1 MLSGGGSVPP
11 LGSEQEAS
19 PNKQHTGAAFCQLMH
34 ILFPPLIDLSRVQF
48 HCADPEDRRHNY
60 SLLQRAFDE
69 VGVCRYIPVNEFIKK
84 KEAELGFL
92 QWFRAFFEKNKGR
105 RYNFFASS
113 QWPNTTTVASN
124 IKDDPHCPVEPEN
137 DKEILK
143 LDILKTNEVLPNED
157 KRRDL
162 IIKPEPN
169 LDEDTL
175 NRLNKPE
182 NKPLQVLPVVKTEK
196 WREDSLH
203 VNHSHLQSTK
213 DEINVHNPPLVSLPP
228 QLEPINLN
236 NHINVPQVHNA
247 ERIKKDNLGQNNVTV
262 TIANEKKCA
271 EQTPKKDN
279 YFRSCANPQIADMGN
294 CNVNTNTDILTV
306 STNSFN
312 QVHSQPLNSV
322 NQPAPMSTMNTNDV
336 ILISDTEEGPPEALK
351 TIADN
356 GDHKPP
362 VSPGTPSKSALLKEL
377 CSQTPYCVYVDM
389 GMELDQTGCTV
400 LIGFFDRV
408 SGVSIVQKLDTL
420 SIDQLS
426 NGKQAPILITKHT
439 ANAAADLLIA
449 LLKKYELPQESLK
462 VFYCNIPDPE
472 VNRIIVA
479 KLKELSPH
487 VASLGGLACMVGGA
501 CQTGL
506 LECYSHVLDLIN
518 DIHYFRLPERLT
530 EANYNILIPISL
542 QYAAII
548 AVIQYMS
555 HNWQKLEDY
564 FKALKSDVGA
574 SRLLR
579 ILDKF
584 QEHKVRL
591 DFIFLSHALDT
602 FQSFQDLQKSKTRD
616 MVMDLQLTA
625 MLVNAYASSI
635 FTPAAADQFVRKKDM
650 QMLLSKQDLLPI
662 SCVNVGIRARRCLSS
677 LSFAELGEEDRST
690 FLSKALL
697 FYQTTLKMLVESLP
711 GQLSPVSMK
720 SIGTLLKHPHSLKS
734 RTISTVQLVEL
745 GCQLGVCKTES
756 SNSQLASEYVN
767 YIQKANDWRDSLEG
781 EPVGL
786 RWLKVLDCLRKFP
799 LLFKLVLTL
808 LAFPRSLQLKH
819 IFQSQWRAGSPKH
832 SAHRNGMKKG
842 YLLHRPER
850 EMETEN
856 SSSDED
862 RTPPHRPRLFA
873 VRPGPKRLMDSEDTD
888 YTDNSSD
895 VVDVTED
902 YKLTVTPKEAQP
914 KGVTPSTVSNDIAP
928 AAEKPVVESVLVLN
942 EEEDQ
947 PKVKKPTVKATNPTP
962 ARRQQGE
969 LVLINL
975 EESVSWPAVTVP
987 SLEDNQE
994 PDMKKVEWYGHSM
1007 TSEVCVEY
1015 LRPFADFAKYF
1026 SQNTFATVA
1035 MYKEAVFLALREAS
1049 ARCQREFL
1057 ATIDSKEEIL
1067 IEMLD
1072 WAFGGFKPMG
1082 PQGFAPAVLDEIK
1095 SATGQGKIRP
1105 EDLPKVSVSL
1115 YKLPVEMPKKVH
1127 VADSSEKAM
1136 KKKSKTA
1143 WKGKGP
1149 KRKTTLLQDFFEDND
1164 MSPDFVPH
1172 KKRPYTKVDH
1182 SNKGRTGS
1190 VYKQPDQKQRERII
1204 RRILAFDL
1212 DIEEYCLCC
1221 GTKDTVMSHPLFK
1234 GSLCLE
1240 CKNNFTETLYR
1251 YDEDGYQS
1259 YCTICCYGMEVI
1271 LCGNDSCC
1279 RSYCADCLNILV
1291 SDRTFDFLKDLDP
1304 WICYLCQAEQTH
1316 GALTP
1321 RQDWSIRVQELFA
1334 NNSAME
1340 FEPHRVYPSISA
1352 NLRRPVR
1359 VLSLFDG
1366 IATGYLVLKDL
1377 GFKVET
1383 YVASEVC
1390 EDSIAVAHINH
1401 DGKIIHVGDA
1411 RLITQEHLDKWGPFD
1426 LLIGGSPCN
1435 DLSIVNPLRKGLYE
1449 GTGRL
1454 FFEYYRIL
1462 QLLKPK
1468 EEDPRPFFWLF
1479 ENVVFMNVHDRL
1491 NICRFLECNPVLVD
1505 AVRVSPANRSR
1516 YFWGN
1521 IPGMN
1526 RPIAASQTDKLNLQD
1541 CLEIGRVAR
1550 MTKVRTITTNSNS
1563 LKQGKNVSMLP
1574 VLQNGTEDTLWITE
1588 IEKIFGFPKHYT
1600 DVRNMNRQQRQ
1611 KVLGKAWSVPVI
1623 RHLFA
1628 PLKDYFACEELPQ
1641 LSTSNAS
1648 NTSTSGVSGAS
1659 TSSCSPCG
1667 SPATPEMHQLR

>member
-1 MLSGGGSVPP
+1 MDFPVALNVSASDVRRYETHELLRWANACLHSGFTHI
-11 LGSEQEAS
+11 EQLA
-19 PNKQHTGAAFCQLMH
+19 TGAAFCQLMH

-69 VGVCRYIPVNEFIKK
+69 K

-113 QWPNTTTVASN
+113 Q
-124 IKDDPHCPVEPEN
+124 C
-137 DKEILK
+137 
-143 LDILKTNEVLPNED
+143 
-157 KRRDL
+157 
-162 IIKPEPN
+162 
-169 LDEDTL
+169 
-175 NRLNKPE
+175 
-182 NKPLQVLPVVKTEK
+182 
-196 WREDSLH
+196 
-203 VNHSHLQSTK
+203 
-213 DEINVHNPPLVSLPP
+213 
-228 QLEPINLN
+228 
-236 NHINVPQVHNA
+236 
-247 ERIKKDNLGQNNVTV
+247 
-262 TIANEKKCA
+262 
-271 EQTPKKDN
+271 
-279 YFRSCANPQIADMGN
+279 
-294 CNVNTNTDILTV
+294 
-306 STNSFN
+306 FN

-720 SIGTLLKHPHSLKS
+720 SIGTLLKHPHSLKV
-734 RTISTVQLVEL
+734 RFDADYCTACIMFL
-745 GCQLGVCKTES
+745 
-756 SNSQLASEYVN
+756 YV
-767 YIQKANDWRDSLEG
+767 
-781 EPVGL
+781 
-786 RWLKVLDCLRKFP
+786 
-799 LLFKLVLTL
+799 
-808 LAFPRSLQLKH
+808 
-819 IFQSQWRAGSPKH
+819 
-832 SAHRNGMKKG
+832 
-842 YLLHRPER
+842 
-850 EMETEN
+850 
-856 SSSDED
+856 
-862 RTPPHRPRLFA
+862 
-873 VRPGPKRLMDSEDTD
+873 
-888 YTDNSSD
+888 
-895 VVDVTED
+895 
-902 YKLTVTPKEAQP
+902 
-914 KGVTPSTVSNDIAP
+914 
-928 AAEKPVVESVLVLN
+928 
-942 EEEDQ
+942 
-947 PKVKKPTVKATNPTP
+947 
-962 ARRQQGE
+962 
-969 LVLINL
+969 
-975 EESVSWPAVTVP
+975 
-987 SLEDNQE
+987 
-994 PDMKKVEWYGHSM
+994 
-1007 TSEVCVEY
+1007 EVCVEY

-1035 MYKEAVFLALREAS
+1035 MYKEAVFLALRVTS

-1115 YKLPVEMPKKVH
+1115 YKLPVEIILN
-1127 VADSSEKAM
+1127 
-1136 KKKSKTA
+1136 
-1143 WKGKGP
+1143 GC
-1149 KRKTTLLQDFFEDND
+1149 
-1164 MSPDFVPH
+1164 FV
-1172 KKRPYTKVDH
+1172 
-1182 SNKGRTGS
+1182 S
-1190 VYKQPDQKQRERII
+1190 ERII

-1212 DIEEYCLCC
+1212 DIEGEYGGRTCFTTTNKRLHVVLLFYAEYCLCC